1 VTALAAERTGVA
13 FLACCKNEF
22 HCVHCAGH
30 AARAVG
36 WPPSCHCSRQR
47 TMSKI
52 KFKCSFQGRT
62 RVARLL
68 TDAGFAAL
76 KKRLDGDFGFA
87 VALEYED
94 EDGDAIVLQTENDF
108 LDMLE
113 DLQGAK
119 TIKLLVSEAAE
130 QPSAN
135 PRPSL
140 FG

>member
-1 VTALAAERTGVA
+1 
-13 FLACCKNEF
+13 
-22 HCVHCAGH
+22 
-30 AARAVG
+30 
-36 WPPSCHCSRQR
+36 
-47 TMSKI
+47 MSKI